1 MNTKSDSTTQLET
14 STAQQTN
21 TNDSAEISQQLYRYA
36 EDLQH
41 LIERNEKMKAHY
53 ESLLAFSH
61 QLAQSREEL
70 DNLMHRSQDIHLV
83 TNRDGRI
90 LHANPAVEILAA
102 KNKII
107 NSYLNDWVLPSHQN
121 LVTTVHRSGQLD
133 PIELHLLHPNST
145 IGVLIVAVQIVQA
158 GSDFHWVMRDITQLR
173 KREFDSQ
180 ISSVILK
187 NASEGIMI
195 TNADGQILAINPAF
209 TRITGYSAEEAIGQN
224 PRILQSGIQSEH
236 FYQAFWASLKATDHW
251 QGIIQNR
258 TKAGQTYPQWL
269 TVTGVRDEANQLLSY
284 IAVLS
289 DLSGLQKAE
298 NDLSYLAYYD
308 TLTKLPNRLLLHE
321 RIRQILSQARRTGA
335 PFTVIFIDLDLFKQI
350 NDLHGHEIGDYVLQI
365 AAQRM
370 SAAVREIDTVARL
383 GGDEFVILAPGL
395 FGEADIARLCDKI
408 IATLRLPIE
417 INGLNLNIGGSLGC
431 AEYPRHGED
440 EIVLIKHADKA
451 MYQAKKT
458 GGNAFYIFQQQTRAG
473 HRAAGNA

>member
-1 MNTKSDSTTQLET
+1 MNTKSETTQVET
-14 STAQQTN
+14 SPVHQTN
-21 TNDSAEISQQLYRYA
+21 KNFSAEISQQLYRYA

-53 ESLLAFSH
+53 ESLLALSD

-70 DNLMHRSQDIHLV
+70 ENLMRRSQDIHLV

-90 LHANPAVEILAA
+90 LQANPAVEILAA

-107 NSYLNDWVLPSHQN
+107 NSYLSDWVLPSHQN

-133 PIELHLLHPNST
+133 EIELHLRHPNSN

-187 NASEGIMI
+187 NATEGVMI
-195 TNADGQILAINPAF
+195 TNAEGQIRAINPAF

-224 PRILQSGIQSEH
+224 PRILQSGLQSDH
-236 FYQAFWASLKATDHW
+236 FYQAFWASLKETDNW
-251 QGIIQNR
+251 QGIIHNR
-258 TKAGQTYPQWL
+258 TKDGQMYPQWL
-269 TVTGVRDEANQLLSY
+269 TVTGVRNEANQLLSY

-289 DLSGLQKAE
+289 DLSELQKAE
-298 NDLSYLAYYD
+298 NDLTYLAYYD

-321 RIRQILSQARRTGA
+321 RIRQILSQARRSGA
-335 PFTVIFIDLDLFKQI
+335 PFTVIFIDLDLFKKI
-350 NDLHGHEIGDYVLQI
+350 NDLHGHEIGDYVLKV

-370 SAAVREIDTVARL
+370 SVAVREIDTVARL

-395 FGEADIARLCDKI
+395 CGEADIARLCDKI
-408 IATLRLPIE
+408 IATLRHPIE
-417 INGLNLNIGGSLGC
+417 LDGLKLTIGGSLGC

-440 EIVLIKHADKA
+440 EIVLIKHADKS
-451 MYQAKKT
+451 MYQAKKA
-458 GGNAFYIFQQQTRAG
+458 GGNTFCIYQQQAQAA
-473 HRAAGNA
+473 HKEAGNA